1 MTTGSGVVLL
11 YHRVADIGIDPQ
23 KIAVGTANFR
33 EHLEIL
39 QESVP
44 VVPLGEI
51 GTHAARHVAVTFDDG
66 YRDNAVTAA
75 PMLKS
80 FDSPATFFVIA
91 GSVGAAAPPWWARLE
106 SFCFS
111 PSVETRTIELDVGGS
126 KLWVDSRSR
135 PARDRLYW
143 ALYWRLRPLSLSQID
158 DVLAVLSTQLGPISE
173 PPADNLFVN
182 SGDLAELATDEL
194 FEIGSHTVNHPLLAS
209 QPREIQERE
218 LNDSRRIL
226 EGLTGTRVQSLSYP
240 YGGPDAFDETTVE
253 VARSAGYRYAC
264 IVRDGQ
270 VGRDTDPLR
279 IPRCVV
285 RDWDRREFE
294 RRLHRWQGE

>member
-1 MTTGSGVVLL
+1 
-11 YHRVADIGIDPQ
+11 
-23 KIAVGTANFR
+23 
-33 EHLEIL
+33 
-39 QESVP
+39 
-44 VVPLGEI
+44 
-51 GTHAARHVAVTFDDG
+51 
-66 YRDNAVTAA
+66 
-75 PMLKS
+75 MLRF

-91 GSVGAAAPPWWARLE
+91 GSVGAVAPPWWARLE
-106 SFCFS
+106 TFCFS
-111 PSVETRTIELDVGGS
+111 PPTVETSSIELDVGGS

-135 PARDRLYW
+135 PARERLYW

-158 DVLAVLSTQLGPISE
+158 DVLAVLSTQLGPASE

-182 SGDLAELATDEL
+182 SGDLAELATDDL

-209 QPREIQERE
+209 QPRDIQERE
-218 LNDSRRIL
+218 LNDSRSIL
-226 EGLTGTRVQSLSYP
+226 EDLTGTRVRSLSYP

-279 IPRCVV
+279 IPRCTV
-285 RDWDRREFE
+285 RDWDHHDFE
-294 RRLHRWQGE
+294 HRLHRWLGE

>member
-11 YHRVADIGIDPQ
+11 YHRVADIGMDPQ
-23 KIAVGTANFR
+23 EIAVGTANFR
-33 EHLEIL
+33 KHLEIL
-39 QESVP
+39 QESVS
-44 VVPLGEI
+44 VVPLREI
-51 GTHAARHVAVTFDDG
+51 GTHAARHVAITFDDG

-75 PMLKS
+75 PMLQS

-91 GSVGAAAPPWWARLE
+91 GSVGSAVAPWWARLE
-106 SFCFS
+106 AFCFS
-111 PSVETRTIELDVGGS
+111 PSGETRSVELDVGGS
-126 KLWVDSRSR
+126 KLWVDSRSQ
-135 PARDRLYW
+135 PARERLFW

-158 DVLAVLSTQLGPISE
+158 DVLAVLSTQLGPTSE

-182 SGDLAELATDEL
+182 ADDLADLATDEL

-209 QPREIQERE
+209 QPKDIQEKE

-226 EGLTGTRVQSLSYP
+226 EDLTGTRVRSLSYP

-253 VARSAGYRYAC
+253 VARSAGYTYAC
-264 IVRDGQ
+264 IVRDGL

-279 IPRCVV
+279 IPRCAV

-294 RRLHRWQGE
+294 RRLHGWLGE

>member
-1 MTTGSGVVLL
+1 MTIGSGVVLL
-11 YHRVADIGIDPQ
+11 YHRVADIGLDPQ
-23 KIAVGTANFR
+23 ELAVSTENFR
-33 EHLEIL
+33 KHLEIL
-39 QESVP
+39 KDSVP
-44 VVPLGEI
+44 VVPLRGI
-51 GTHAARHVAVTFDDG
+51 GTHATRHVAITFDDG
-66 YRDNAVTAA
+66 YQDNAVTAA

-80 FDSPATFFVIA
+80 FESPATFFVIA
-91 GSVGAAAPPWWARLE
+91 GSVGTAAAPWWARLE
-106 SFCFS
+106 VFCFS
-111 PSVETRTIELDVGGS
+111 PSGETGSVELDVGGS
-126 KLWVDSRSR
+126 KMWVDSRSQ
-135 PARDRLYW
+135 PARERLFW

-158 DVLAVLSTQLGPISE
+158 DVLAALSTQLGPPSE

-182 SGDLAELATDEL
+182 ADALAELATDEL

-209 QPREIQERE
+209 QPRDIQEKE

-226 EGLTGTRVQSLSYP
+226 EGLIGTRVQSLSYP
-240 YGGPDAFDETTVE
+240 YGGPDSFDETTVE
-253 VARSAGYRYAC
+253 VARSAGYRHAC
-264 IVRDGQ
+264 IVRDGR

>member
-11 YHRVADIGIDPQ
+11 YHRVADIGMDPQ
-23 KIAVGTANFR
+23 EIAVGTANFR
-33 EHLEIL
+33 THLEIL
-39 QESVP
+39 QESIA
-44 VVPLGEI
+44 VVPLREI
-51 GTHAARHVAVTFDDG
+51 GTHAARHVAITFDDG

-91 GSVGAAAPPWWARLE
+91 GSVGAAAAPWWARLE
-106 SFCFS
+106 AFCFS
-111 PSVETRTIELDVGGS
+111 PSGETHSVELDVGGS

-135 PARDRLYW
+135 PARERLFW

-158 DVLAVLSTQLGPISE
+158 EVLAALSTQLGPPSE

-182 SGDLAELATDEL
+182 AGDLAELATDEL

-209 QPREIQERE
+209 QPRDIQERE

-226 EGLTGTRVQSLSYP
+226 EGLIGTQVISLSYP

-264 IVRDGQ
+264 IVRDGL
-270 VGRDTDPLR
+270 VGRDTDPFR
-279 IPRCVV
+279 IPRCAV

-294 RRLHRWQGE
+294 RRLKRWLGE